1 MSKKEQVLL
10 IEPPIELT
18 FTGPFTQA
26 VSSYM
31 KLKNPS
37 DRKVC
42 FKIKTTAP
50 KRYCVKPNSGVV
62 DPNTEVQ
69 IAVSLQPF
77 EYDPA
82 EKNKHKFMVQSMFA
96 PDGEINQDTLWKEI
110 DQNDLMDSKLRCVFA
125 MPQGQEPSNSIEEVK
140 FENKYEAKSPSVA
153 APAPVTA
160 KAEDQGQMTAAVGE
174 IKKLN
179 EQLSQLRQENIVLKE
194 ETLRLKRIAAA
205 SDKPHDTP
213 SYSSTT
219 VTALGPQSEVLP
231 TTHIY
236 AALIILVLGV
246 MLGKFFLWG
255 LLRNNSYVCTIHWN
269 IIFCWNSDIC
279 RQQTTNDF
287 KSCSL
292 PGGGQLLFITN

>member
-1 MSKKEQVLL
+1 ML
-10 IEPPIELT
+10 
-18 FTGPFTQA
+18 FR
-26 VSSYM
+26 SSE
-31 KLKNPS
+31 K
-37 DRKVC
+37 KVC

-77 EYDPA
+77 EYDPT

-96 PDGEINQDTLWKEI
+96 PDGEINQDTLWKDV
-110 DQNDLMDSKLRCVFA
+110 DQNDMMDSKLRCVFA
-125 MPQGQEPSNSIEEVK
+125 LPSGQEASNGIEEMKFGDSQATQAVTPPVQAAVK
-140 FENKYEAKSPSVA
+140 SGDGDQ
-153 APAPVTA
+153 PV
-160 KAEDQGQMTAAVGE
+160 GQMTAAVGE

-219 VTALGPQSEVLP
+219 VTALGPQTEVLP

-246 MLGKFFLWG
+246 MLGKFFL
-255 LLRNNSYVCTIHWN
+255 
-269 IIFCWNSDIC
+269 
-279 RQQTTNDF
+279 
-287 KSCSL
+287 
-292 PGGGQLLFITN
+292 

>member
-1 MSKKEQVLL
+1 MSKKEQVLI

-50 KRYCVKPNSGVV
+50 KRYCFKPNSGVV
-62 DPNTEVQ
+62 DPNTEVA

-125 MPQGQEPSNSIEEVK
+125 MPAGQEQNNTEEPK
-140 FENKYEAKSPSVA
+140 FENSRSQVTTATPV
-153 APAPVTA
+153 APV
-160 KAEDQGQMTAAVGE
+160 KADTEQMSAAVVE

-179 EQLSQLRQENIVLKE
+179 DNLSQLRQENIMLKE

-205 SDKPHDTP
+205 SDKPNDSP

-219 VTALGPQSEVLP
+219 VTAVGPSTDVLP

-246 MLGKFFLWG
+246 MLGKFFL
-255 LLRNNSYVCTIHWN
+255 
-269 IIFCWNSDIC
+269 
-279 RQQTTNDF
+279 
-287 KSCSL
+287 
-292 PGGGQLLFITN
+292 

>member
-1 MSKKEQVLL
+1 MSKKEQVLI

-18 FTGPFTQA
+18 FTGPFTQS

-62 DPNTEVQ
+62 DPNTEVA

-125 MPQGQEPSNSIEEVK
+125 MPAGQEQNNTEEPK
-140 FENKYEAKSPSVA
+140 FENSRSQVVATPVA
-153 APAPVTA
+153 AV
-160 KAEDQGQMTAAVGE
+160 KAETEQMSAAVVE

-179 EQLSQLRQENIVLKE
+179 DQISQLRQENIVLKE

-205 SDKPHDTP
+205 SDKPHDSP

-219 VTALGPQSEVLP
+219 VTAVGPSTDVLP

-246 MLGKFFLWG
+246 MLGKFFL
-255 LLRNNSYVCTIHWN
+255 
-269 IIFCWNSDIC
+269 
-279 RQQTTNDF
+279 
-287 KSCSL
+287 
-292 PGGGQLLFITN
+292 

>member
-1 MSKKEQVLL
+1 MSKKDQVLI
-10 IEPPIELT
+10 IEPPVELT
-18 FTGPFTQA
+18 FTGPFTAA
-26 VSSYM
+26 VSSFM
-31 KLKNPS
+31 KLKNPT

-77 EYDPA
+77 EYDPG

-96 PDGEINQDTLWKEI
+96 PDGDINQDTLWKEI
-110 DQNDLMDSKLRCVFA
+110 EQNDLMDSKLRCVFA
-125 MPQGQEPSNSIEEVK
+125 MPPGQEANNIEDVQYD
-140 FENKYEAKSPSVA
+140 KYEPKSTIGAV
-153 APAPVTA
+153 PAPVVI
-160 KAEDQGQMTAAVGE
+160 KAEDQGQINAAVGE

-179 EQLSQLRQENIVLKE
+179 ENLSQLRQENIVLKE

-205 SDKPHDTP
+205 SDKPHDIP

-219 VTALGPQSEVLP
+219 VTAVGPQSELLP

-236 AALIILVLGV
+236 AALIVLVVGV
-246 MLGKFFLWG
+246 MLGKFFL
-255 LLRNNSYVCTIHWN
+255 
-269 IIFCWNSDIC
+269 
-279 RQQTTNDF
+279 
-287 KSCSL
+287 
-292 PGGGQLLFITN
+292 

>member
-1 MSKKEQVLL
+1 VCAAAAEMSKKEQVLV

-37 DRKVC
+37 DKKVC

-77 EYDPA
+77 EYDPN

-110 DQNDLMDSKLRCVFA
+110 SAEELMDSKLRCVFA
-125 MPQGQEPSNSIEEVK
+125 MPPAQEEANGVEE
-140 FENKYEAKSPSVA
+140 EAKFAESKVSMEAKPA
-153 APAPVTA
+153 APAIKV
-160 KAEDQGQMTAAVGE
+160 EEGGQVTAAVGE

-179 EQLSQLRQENIVLKE
+179 EQVSQLRQENIVLKE

-219 VTALGPQSEVLP
+219 VTAVGPQTEVLP

-246 MLGKFFLWG
+246 MLGKFFL
-255 LLRNNSYVCTIHWN
+255 
-269 IIFCWNSDIC
+269 
-279 RQQTTNDF
+279 
-287 KSCSL
+287 
-292 PGGGQLLFITN
+292 

>member
-1 MSKKEQVLL
+1 MSKKEQVLI

-62 DPNTEVQ
+62 DPNTEVA

-125 MPQGQEPSNSIEEVK
+125 MPAGQEEKLTEEPK
-140 FENKYEAKSPSVA
+140 FENSRSQVTATPVA
-153 APAPVTA
+153 PA
-160 KAEDQGQMTAAVGE
+160 KAETEQMSAAVVE

-179 EQLSQLRQENIVLKE
+179 DSLSQLRQENIMLKE

-205 SDKPHDTP
+205 SDKPTDSP

-219 VTALGPQSEVLP
+219 VTAVGPSTDVLP

-246 MLGKFFLWG
+246 MLGKFFL
-255 LLRNNSYVCTIHWN
+255 
-269 IIFCWNSDIC
+269 
-279 RQQTTNDF
+279 
-287 KSCSL
+287 
-292 PGGGQLLFITN
+292 

>member
-1 MSKKEQVLL
+1 MSKKDQVLI

-62 DPNTEVQ
+62 DPNTEVS

-110 DQNDLMDSKLRCVFA
+110 DPNELMDSKLRCVFA
-125 MPQGQEPSNSIEEVK
+125 MPAGQV
-140 FENKYEAKSPSVA
+140 
-153 APAPVTA
+153 
-160 KAEDQGQMTAAVGE
+160 
-174 IKKLN
+174 
-179 EQLSQLRQENIVLKE
+179 
-194 ETLRLKRIAAA
+194 
-205 SDKPHDTP
+205 
-213 SYSSTT
+213 
-219 VTALGPQSEVLP
+219 
-231 TTHIY
+231 
-236 AALIILVLGV
+236 
-246 MLGKFFLWG
+246 
-255 LLRNNSYVCTIHWN
+255 
-269 IIFCWNSDIC
+269 
-279 RQQTTNDF
+279 
-287 KSCSL
+287 
-292 PGGGQLLFITN
+292 